1 MLPATLSQ
9 DNSTM
14 GLGIMDAYTHRAF
27 VTGRNS
33 ELRET
38 QSFMDSNISVLCSMG
53 DIFHLLLHWT
63 VSMPALSAEG
73 RQTEVEGKWALG
85 LSTWSLPS
93 GMNWSVCSLESS
105 RKQ

>member
-1 MLPATLSQ
+1 MLPATVSQ

-14 GLGIMDAYTHRAF
+14 GLGITDAYTHRAF

-38 QSFMDSNISVLCSMG
+38 QSFTESNISVLCSMG

-63 VSMPALSAEG
+63 VSMPALSIEG

-85 LSTWSLPS
+85 LSSWSLPS
-93 GMNWSVCSLESS
+93 GVNW
-105 RKQ
+105 

>member
-1 MLPATLSQ
+1 
-9 DNSTM
+9 M
-14 GLGIMDAYTHRAF
+14 GLGIMDAYTHRSF

-73 RQTEVEGKWALG
+73 RQSEVEGKWALG
-85 LSTWSLPS
+85 RAA
-93 GMNWSVCSLESS
+93 GVC
-105 RKQ
+105 QVA